1 MKFSAII
8 ALACALTLGAS
19 AQTPAPPP
27 AQDMVEEA
35 SLHGYGDTDKTC
47 QEWSD
52 GCRTCQRSDAGE
64 PVCPNIGIV
73 CQPKAITCA
82 KRTEEKSN

>member
-1 MKFSAII
+1 MKLSAII
-8 ALACALTLGAS
+8 ALAFALTLGAS

-27 AQDMVEEA
+27 AQDQAEEA

-64 PVCPNIGIV
+64 PICPNIGIA

-82 KRTEEKSN
+82 KRIGEKK